1 MRGRGRPA
9 ACWATPP
16 LKHPKLMGRG
26 ADLSSAPA
34 RGACAFRSER
44 RRRISQISHASVEIK
59 RLADSEVMKMSSTH
73 RATPSLDTQAAHDAE
88 GDLPL
93 QPPEAAAPDACDDL
107 PVVTSKVVTSKKGKV
122 VTSKKSKV
130 VTSKKGK
137 VVTSKKG
144 TVVTSKKDK
153 AKAIAEMEMKVTE
166 MEMLWHDLEVA
177 YPIIQNDNVE
187 EYFTETKQW
196 APDPGQW
203 APDPGMPDAVALQ
216 ATACIK
222 DFACSGRKKNKQ

>member
-1 MRGRGRPA
+1 M
-9 ACWATPP
+9 
-16 LKHPKLMGRG
+16 
-26 ADLSSAPA
+26 LSVGCTS
-34 RGACAFRSER
+34 GHHRS
-44 RRRISQISHASVEIK
+44 
-59 RLADSEVMKMSSTH
+59 
-73 RATPSLDTQAAHDAE
+73 
-88 GDLPL
+88 
-93 QPPEAAAPDACDDL
+93 
-107 PVVTSKVVTSKKGKV
+107 PVVANVVRDVLEASGNWEVKV
-122 VTSKKSKV
+122 
-130 VTSKKGK
+130 
-137 VVTSKKG
+137 
-144 TVVTSKKDK
+144 
-153 AKAIAEMEMKVTE
+153 IE